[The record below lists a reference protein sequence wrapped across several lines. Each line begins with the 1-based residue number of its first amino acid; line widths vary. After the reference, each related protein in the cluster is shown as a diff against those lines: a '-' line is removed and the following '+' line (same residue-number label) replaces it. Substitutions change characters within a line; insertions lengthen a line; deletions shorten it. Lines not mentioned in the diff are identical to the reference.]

1 MQSYQIPTK
10 TTERDII
17 QYQNYL
23 QNTEKTWI
31 EYPAMQDQK

>member
-10 TTERDII
+10 KTEGDIT
-17 QYQNYL
+17 QYKNHL

-31 EYPAMQDQK
+31 EYPAMQDQ